1 MTALSVSVRVPA
13 LIDVEITLI
22 RVVIVDDHEIVRR
35 GFEDMLS
42 EDMSIEVVYK
52 ASSGEQ
58 LTKFLR
64 ENECDLVLL
73 DIALPDQT
81 GIDILRYIRQRYES
95 LAVLILSSYPE
106 ERYALPMIRNGANG
120 YLCKDC
126 DQSELLRAI
135 HRTASGKRYLS
146 PETAE
151 LMANELT
158 GEGTEAPHQDLSER
172 ELQVFLR
179 LSKGETVSDIATRLN
194 LSVKTVST
202 YRSRLMD
209 KMDCKSNAELAAYS
223 VRHGL
228 IEDELGVN
236 TGA

>member
-1 MTALSVSVRVPA
+1 ME
-13 LIDVEITLI
+13 VEKIMI

-35 GFEDMLS
+35 GFEEMLS
-42 EDMSIEVVYK
+42 EDMSINVVYK
-52 ASSGEQ
+52 ASSGAQ
-58 LTKFLR
+58 LIKFLK
-64 ENECDLVLL
+64 EDECDLVLL

-126 DQSELLRAI
+126 DQAELLRAI

-151 LMANELT
+151 LMANEFT
-158 GEGTEAPHQDLSER
+158 GDSANIPHRDLSER

-179 LSKGETVSDIATRLN
+179 LSKGETVSEIAEGLS
-194 LSVKTVST
+194 LSVKTIST
-202 YRSRLMD
+202 YRSRLME
-209 KMDCKSNAELAAYS
+209 KMHCKSNAELAAYS

-228 IEDELGVN
+228 MGDELGVDFD
-236 TGA
+236 AL